1 MGKLNDIVTLARA
14 GYKMDEIKALMEADA
29 AEPETQPET
38 QPQGTGVEPEQSGG
52 DPEPVGGEP
61 EGNGGEPEG
70 KGAEPQKDYKALYE
84 ENQKTLAALQQA
96 NVNKEVDNKQQSDAD
111 IIADLVSTFI

>member
-29 AEPETQPET
+29 AEPEPQPEPT
-38 QPQGTGVEPEQSGG
+38 PQPA
-52 DPEPVGGEP
+52 GGEP
-61 EGNGGEPEG
+61 EQNGGEPEG
-70 KGAEPQKDYKALYE
+70 SGGEPEQNGGEPEGSGGEPEQDFKALYE
-84 ENQKTLAALQQA
+84 ESQKTLAALQQA
-96 NVNKEVDNKQQSDAD
+96 NVNREIDNKQQSDAD